1 MTVTLQFSSSY
12 ILLYPLL
19 LFHVRLIL
27 PLPLCLPLHLQHK
40 ISWSDMLEGGK
51 LVEYAPPFYVS
62 SRSVR
67 CFFGHATD
75 TFVVFSSFSV
85 LLLAP
90 LLPLSTCIYILL
102 CTWCSEP
109 EEEDDKDDDS
119 SALST
124 PVHSTVSSR
133 FKQSP
138 EVTCFSLFVC
148 VSLCA
153 SLSLSLSFPPP
164 SFLSP
169 SSLPVSVSLM
179 KVNKERDAMPGED
192 SRSSFTSMNDSV
204 ATLLW

>member
-1 MTVTLQFSSSY
+1 MV
-12 ILLYPLL
+12 
-19 LFHVRLIL
+19 V
-27 PLPLCLPLHLQHK
+27 
-40 ISWSDMLEGGK
+40 
-51 LVEYAPPFYVS
+51 
-62 SRSVR
+62 
-67 CFFGHATD
+67 FGHATD
-75 TFVVFSSFSV
+75 IFVVFSSFSV

-124 PVHSTVSSR
+124 PVHSTVSSG

-138 EVTCFSLFVC
+138 EVTCFSLFFVC
-148 VSLCA
+148 LCVRA
-153 SLSLSLSFPPP
+153 SLSLSPSFLPP

-179 KVNKERDAMPGED
+179 KANKERDAMPGED